1 MTKLPELECQLL
13 RAARQPRVDADDA
26 PALADEVPLAIG
38 AGAATQFVNRR
49 GDKRTDDAAS

>member
-26 PALADEVPLAIG
+26 PALADEVPLAI